1 MSISNLTSKALSS
14 MVKSKFD
21 NIEVDVADRNKDNS
35 RNNVTD
41 LDNLPMEKQEIVRLG
56 QDTKHRK
63 CLVYW
68 MMCIV
73 SGWLLAVL
81 LLTSFN
87 RLWCLEINDHVLITL
102 LATTTLNVLGLSKI
116 ILSGL
121 FRHHKRKN
129 DNSEEFNK

>member
-1 MSISNLTSKALSS
+1 MRKFLMSISNLTSKALSS
-14 MVKSKFD
+14 MAKSKFD
-21 NIEVDVADRNKDNS
+21 NIRVDVADRNKDNS

-41 LDNLPMEKQEIVRLG
+41 LDNLPMEKQEVVRFG

-63 CLVYW
+63 CL
-68 MMCIV
+68 
-73 SGWLLAVL
+73 
-81 LLTSFN
+81 
-87 RLWCLEINDHVLITL
+87 L